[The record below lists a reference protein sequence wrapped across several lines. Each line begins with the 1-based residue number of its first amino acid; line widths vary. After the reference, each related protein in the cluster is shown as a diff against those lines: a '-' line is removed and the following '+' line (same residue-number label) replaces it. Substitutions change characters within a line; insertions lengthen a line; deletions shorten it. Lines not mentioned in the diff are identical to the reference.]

1 MAVQSPL
8 SSRLATATHL
18 LGEAF
23 DIIYPCPE
31 SKESAIVLI
40 ARAERVLAA
49 IEPIVRQAQAHE
61 LHQEIGQIN
70 AYETYNPSLSLY

>member
-1 MAVQSPL
+1 MATQATSP
-8 SSRLATATHL
+8 RLAKATHI

-40 ARAERVLAA
+40 ARAERVLAN
-49 IEPIVRQAQAHE
+49 IDPIVRQARPNDLQY
-61 LHQEIGQIN
+61 EIERVDEY
-70 AYETYNPSLSLY
+70 ASSFYLPEM

>member
-1 MAVQSPL
+1 MATQAAS
-8 SSRLATATHL
+8 SSRLAKATHI

-40 ARAERVLAA
+40 ARAERVLSN
-49 IEPIVRQAQAHE
+49 IDQVVRQAQSRE
-61 LHQEIGQIN
+61 LQYEIDRVN
-70 AYETYNPSLSLY
+70 E